1 MKMGRTAAIV
11 LALFVLASALPLA
24 VQAVPTLQASSDPR
38 IPPLYTLRDKQVT
51 LSGSGYSTN
60 QVYCVWVRSPMENTT
75 QYAEVFFTPLASG
88 QIPPGMGLPISTN
101 ATLGT
106 YLVSISTSSAVDNSQ
121 VKAHFGLWGTLK
133 PLYQRTESVAIMG
146 GGLFP
151 GVSSKLSIRNPSGEY
166 VKTASIASGVKG
178 DFNYTWRIP
187 EDALT
192 EAYKVIVDG
201 TGTFDDSQQDYVSE
215 SKFSVTQAALIVKV
229 VQQPSPSYQRTEKAK
244 IALTLS
250 YPDGSPVVKS
260 GQDAPPLLLRQNQSA
275 VASSSM
281 SLTDSANGVWAGEI
295 KIPVNATT
303 SSRYRFA
310 LLAMSFDDGFGNKGG
325 AADTFSDYF
334 QVRNASMVIT
344 SEVNGT
350 QIQVPFGQVSIISR
364 VAYPDGTSLMN
375 GTVRVFVSTG
385 SSTSEIKLV
394 YDAGI
399 NAWRGA
405 YASGLGDLWQVGTW
419 RLRVEVVD
427 PYGNSG
433 TAVYEVAAQPYL
445 FLVTIAAIIAVALF
459 GRWTISRYGRKVYF
473 RIRKLI
479 QKLRAL
485 STERIRP

>member
-1 MKMGRTAAIV
+1 MRISRAAGII
-11 LALFVLASALPLA
+11 LALFILASTLPLS
-24 VQAVPTLQASSDPR
+24 VQAAPTLQASSDPR
-38 IPPLYTLRDKQVT
+38 IPALYTQRDKQVT
-51 LSGSGYSTN
+51 LSGSGYSAS
-60 QVYCVWVRSPMENTT
+60 QVYYVWVKGPFENRTH
-75 QYAEVFFTPLASG
+75 YAGISFTPVASG
-88 QIPPGMGLPISTN
+88 QISPGIGLPISAN

-106 YLVSISTSSAVDNSQ
+106 YLASISTSSAVDNSQ
-121 VKAHFGLWGTLK
+121 VRAHFGIWGTLK
-133 PLYQRTESVAIMG
+133 PLYQRTESVTILG

-151 GVSSKLSIRNPSGEY
+151 GVSSKLSVRNPAGDY
-166 VKTASIASGVKG
+166 VKTASIVSGVKG

-192 EAYKVIVDG
+192 ETYKIIIDG
-201 TGTFDDSQQDYVSE
+201 TGTFDDAQQDYVSE
-215 SKFSVTQAALIVKV
+215 SKFTVTQATLFAKV
-229 VQQPSPSYQRTEKAK
+229 VQQPVASYQRTEKAK
-244 IALTLS
+244 ITLSLS
-250 YPDGSPVVKS
+250 YPDGSPVTRSKS
-260 GQDAPPLLLRQNQSA
+260 DIRPLLLLQNQST
-275 VASSSM
+275 VGTTSM
-281 SLTDSANGVWAGEI
+281 SLIDTSNGVWAGEI
-295 KIPVNATT
+295 KILVNATT

-310 LLAMSFDDGFGNKGG
+310 LLAMAFDDGFGNKGG
-325 AADTFSDYF
+325 ADDTFSDYF
-334 QVRNASMVIT
+334 QVQNASMVIT

-385 SSTSEIKLV
+385 SSIFEIKLA

-405 YASGLGDLWQVGTW
+405 YASGLGDLWRVGTW
-419 RLRVEVVD
+419 KLRVDVVD

-445 FLVTIAAIIAVALF
+445 FLVIIAAIIAVALF